1 MFSEAAGIQING
13 GNFFDINGDGTLQTH
28 HPMRIQD
35 QHAAFH
41 PLAGSALE
49 IDDGRATG
57 SYKPPLIQDQE
68 LHAVGFQLQAPTD
81 PTSGPEDSERERA
94 GVARSPYHDMP
105 MLVQG
110 RGALEFA

>member
-57 SYKPPLIQDQE
+57 SYKPPSIQDQE
-68 LHAVGFQLQAPTD
+68 LHAASFQHQAPADT
-81 PTSGPEDSERERA
+81 TLGPENSERA
-94 GVARSPYHDMP
+94 GAGFARNWCLMAADPPKIY
-105 MLVQG
+105 
-110 RGALEFA
+110 GALEFA